1 MSTFFSSGVLLG
13 TLIVMFAFGLYSP
26 RNLKWV
32 VLCMAWGASGFVL
45 SNFLNQKA
53 MDLSLNRA
61 TLFLLLLP
69 VFQQLL
75 VTLGVFSIIHW
86 EKFDNLVDGAVYGF
100 ATGLGYSFGQNLTL
114 GLDNVSLEQAALR
127 IFSTTLVAATAS
139 GVVGVAMSQFYF
151 QKKSSRVWIL
161 LGGLGIGIAYTAV
174 YNLLVTLNVGGD
186 MLPIA
191 FGVGGITLVGLYVT
205 GQLREILVQWGKE
218 KKRANGLLEI
228 VIPIGV
234 ELTEEKD
241 FRRLLER
248 LLVEAKSFCHAD
260 AGILYLRKDNLLEA
274 SVVRNDTLEISM
286 GGTSGN
292 TVEWPSIQLHNEE
305 SGKPNV
311 YNITVRA
318 ALTGQTINVPDAYE
332 DEEYNFARDRAFDE
346 ANEYKTV
353 SYLVIPLCN
362 SDGDILGVLQLMNAR
377 DEKKKRLTR
386 FDQNLQ
392 QLMESFS
399 SLASAALEG
408 YILEQSLKNE
418 IKQLRIEID
427 MVKRNQQ
434 VEEITDTDYFKN
446 LKQKTQE
453 LRNRNTEPKKEET
466 QPGIEA

>member
-1 MSTFFSSGVLLG
+1 MLILFSAAVLLG
-13 TLIVMFAFGLYSP
+13 TLIVMFAFGLYGR

-32 VLCMAWGASGFVL
+32 ALCVAWGASGFVL
-45 SNFLNQKA
+45 SNLVNQKA
-53 MDLSLNRA
+53 ADLSLDRA
-61 TLFLLLLP
+61 ILFLLLLP
-69 VFQQLL
+69 AFQQLL
-75 VTLGVFSIIHW
+75 VALGVFSIIHW

-100 ATGLGYSFGQNLTL
+100 TTGLGYSLGQNLAHPNDGDL
-114 GLDNVSLEQAALR
+114 QQAFLR
-127 IFSTTLVAATAS
+127 IFSMTLVAATAS

-151 QKKSSRVWIL
+151 LKKSRRAWVL
-161 LGGLGIGIAYTAV
+161 LGGLAVGIMYTAA
-174 YNLLVTLNVGGD
+174 YNLLVTLKIGGD
-186 MLPIA
+186 ILPIA
-191 FGVGGITLVGLYVT
+191 FGIGGITLVGLYVA

-241 FRRLLER
+241 FPRLLER

-260 AGILYLRKDNLLEA
+260 AGILYLKRDNLLEA
-274 SVVRNDTLEISM
+274 SVVRNDTLQLIM
-286 GGTSGN
+286 GGTSG
-292 TVEWPSIQLHNEE
+292 TVIEWPSIPLRDEG

-311 YNITVRA
+311 HNITARA

-332 DEEYNFARDRAFDE
+332 DEEYNFAQDRAFDE
-346 ANEYKTV
+346 SREYASV
-353 SYLVIPLCN
+353 SYLVIPLRN
-362 SDGDILGVLQLMNAR
+362 SAGETLGVLQLLNAM

-386 FDQNLQ
+386 FDENLQ

-408 YILEQSLKNE
+408 YLQEQKLKNE

-427 MVKRNQQ
+427 MVKRAQQ
-434 VEEITDTDYFKN
+434 VEEITDTEYFKD

-453 LRNRNTEPKKEET
+453 LRNRSASPKQDEM
-466 QPGIEA
+466 Q